1 VSVRILIGDCRERL
15 KELPDCS
22 VDSVVCD
29 PPYHLTSIV
38 KRFGSETAAP
48 AKVGKTG
55 AYARASKGFMG
66 QTWDGG
72 DVAFRPETWA
82 EVLRVLKPGGF
93 LIAFG
98 GDRTFHRLAVAVEDA
113 GFDYRGTLAWIFGSG
128 FPKSRNVSKD
138 LADLPACSCDV
149 SDNHG
154 SVVNPVPPTSLL
166 RATVGTESVSML
178 PAGCA
183 ADGTRGLGLEPSA
196 EALGRQATVES
207 GIEGAVGHFDPVVLG
222 PLNVAGVAEGQEVA
236 GDVSV
241 GEVEPKALRDE
252 MVDDQALGCSAVGAD
267 PISSNDLGT
276 EILPSDALVS
286 PLLATPGGI
295 GIADEASSVI
305 SGHAGA
311 GAVSSGQP
319 ALEPVGLEVASA
331 RLADEDGH
339 AAESSTSTFGL
350 QCERCGGVKTNQ
362 VPQGLGT
369 ALKPAMELICLARKP
384 LSEKSVAANV
394 LTHGTGALNIDGCRI
409 ETTEAD
415 ARDVGR
421 SINRNVRAGQDWG
434 MNRRESEVVESVVPI
449 EGRWPA
455 NVVHDGSDEV
465 LAGFPVLGKSA
476 GGRIGNAGGGNVPN
490 LPTGAFAAGD
500 PGFGDS
506 GSASRFFYC
515 AKSSTEERSEGNNHP
530 TVKPVALMRWL
541 VRLVTPKGGTVLD
554 PFMGSG
560 STGIAA
566 DAEQFNFIG
575 CELSPE
581 YAAIAVRRIRDA
593 AGMFAEVKAA

>member
-394 LTHGTGALNIDGCRI
+394 LKHGVGGLNIDGCRI
-409 ETTEAD
+409 E
-415 ARDVGR
+415 
-421 SINRNVRAGQDWG
+421 AGEGDYAHPGNDDLRPIGKAWG
-434 MNRRESEVVESVVPI
+434 LDGQKVTQAKPHDL
-449 EGRWPA
+449 GRWPA
-455 NVVHDGSDEV
+455 NIVHDGSDEV
-465 LAGFPVLGKSA
+465 AAGFPSA
-476 GGRIGNAGGGNVPN
+476 NGGHWPDATRTGGGDVGGG
-490 LPTGAFAAGD
+490 TCDYRG
-500 PGFGDS
+500 PGPKDEQG
-506 GSASRFFYC
+506 GSAARFFYC